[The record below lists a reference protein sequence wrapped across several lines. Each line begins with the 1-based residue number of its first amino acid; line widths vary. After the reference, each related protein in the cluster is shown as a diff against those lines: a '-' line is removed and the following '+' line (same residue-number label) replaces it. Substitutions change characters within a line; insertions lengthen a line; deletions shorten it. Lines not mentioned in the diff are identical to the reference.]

1 MINYYELLGVQPT
14 AEKEEIR
21 VAYREALESEPDA
34 AAKAELNTAW
44 NTLSDPSQRARF
56 DKRLMAGEPE
66 PSNAVDALE
75 VVEMGESPV
84 RASGNA
90 KLEPTVVLPK
100 GMYLAEK
107 KPRGLALMFDF
118 SVLFVLAILCQQFI
132 PPMVDSSYSE
142 ARTKYD
148 KMIELIAKEDK
159 KVEKANK
166 SADSA
171 SKAAKK
177 AEKAG
182 DTIEAA
188 SKQEEAANE
197 RADAKAAKADSAKL
211 TKQAEV
217 IANEKL
223 RTPFYAAIGLTL
235 LLALAYCVIPS
246 AMTGQT
252 LGKKLRRI
260 KLVRVDGSKAGW
272 GASLAH
278 FSVPLLLAVVL
289 SNFLG
294 PLALLL
300 ALGSVLWFMRDRNR
314 QGLHDRLAK
323 TLVVEAPT
331 NLKHR

>member
-1 MINYYELLGVQPT
+1 MTDYYELLGVQPT

-21 VAYREALESEPDA
+21 DAYRKALEATTDSFEVA
-34 AAKAELNTAW
+34 QLKKAWGILA
-44 NTLSDPSQRARF
+44 DPAQRVQF
-56 DKRLMAGEPE
+56 DTRLMAGEPE
-66 PSNAVDALE
+66 TVNTVDALE

-132 PPMVDSSYSE
+132 PPMVDSGYAE

-148 KMIELIAKEDK
+148 KTVELIAKADK
-159 KVEKANK
+159 QAEKANK

-177 AEKAG
+177 ADKDGNA
-182 DTIEAA
+182 IEAA

-223 RTPFYAAIGLTL
+223 RNPFYAAIGLTL
-235 LLALAYCVIPS
+235 FLALAYCVIPS

-252 LGKKLRRI
+252 VGKKLRRI
-260 KLVRVDGSKAGW
+260 KLVRVDGSNAGW